1 MQNARSNDLT
11 VWNILTYCNSLIC
24 QLTNCEVC
32 GTRFGSKTCVICSK
46 VVCSSCIN
54 RQGTRCIRCS
64 SSKVGSASFIKKNLP
79 YILMIVAVWFFVSGL
94 YPFPYFMAVGIP
106 VDMAIVQPILIATTV
121 MMIPFIFMLF
131 AWKKRSERMRSE

>member
-1 MQNARSNDLT
+1 
-11 VWNILTYCNSLIC
+11 
-24 QLTNCEVC
+24 LTNCEVC

-64 SSKVGSASFIKKNLP
+64 SRGVESGSFIKKNLP

-106 VDMAIVQPILIATTV
+106 IDMAIVQPILIATTV

>member
-1 MQNARSNDLT
+1 MGN
-11 VWNILTYCNSLIC
+11 
-24 QLTNCEVC
+24 
-32 GTRFGSKTCVICSK
+32 
-46 VVCSSCIN
+46 
-54 RQGTRCIRCS
+54 
-64 SSKVGSASFIKKNLP
+64 ASFIKKNLP